1 MFRRLLLPLPASA
14 LLLGCSPSD
23 YKDDA
28 DQQVYGLL
36 ENVSR
41 SVTGESRVERL
52 ERPVDTLRKRILAAS
67 TPMVV
72 TIAQAL
78 DIAAENSREFQRQKE
93 QLYLVGLALTQQEW
107 NFSTRWSFTG
117 TEEVTGVG
125 DDEAV
130 LSLRNQLRASRNT
143 ESGANIVVGFVN
155 NWLKNLVSGANGWDP
170 SSLLSLSIT
179 QPLLAGAGKAV
190 AREPLTQ
197 AERNVI
203 YQVRDYERFRAT
215 QAVRVVTEYY
225 RVLEQMDNL
234 RNEEANAVNLRQN
247 REQTEALAEAGRRTS
262 VDLDRARQ
270 DELSANDR
278 LVTARAQLES
288 TLDRFRVL
296 LGLPTDAQLTLD
308 IRELEHL
315 RADGAPLI
323 ALEEPKAIEL
333 ALLRRFDYRNVVD
346 EVEDAGRGI
355 LVAEDALESSLDL
368 VAAADVPTD
377 RDKAFRFDWSKVNW
391 SAGFQIDLA
400 IDRLP
405 QRNAY
410 RAALIDMDVAIRSRE
425 QLEDTIKQ
433 EVREALRNI
442 RRTAA
447 SYEIQSRALILS
459 ERRVESTRDLYA
471 AGRSTALDLLDA
483 QESLLQSQLQLTGAL
498 IDHAVARLNLLRDLE
513 GLVLEPKGLRY
524 DPGLPIPTG
533 PRPELARH
541 GTPAGADQ
549 RSPLARGP
557 EPRAAM
563 GSPVRPGTGPAP
575 APDDLAAVPGESP
588 GRPDVR

>member
-315 RADGAPLI
+315 RASGAPLI

-524 DPGLPIPTG
+524 DPGLPIPMG

-563 GSPVRPGTGPAP
+563 GSHVRPGTGPAP